1 MLCSSG
7 RRVAT
12 LLPAKQIKID
22 TGRYFPTFS
31 HMKATKQSISL
42 PPKLNSWLENEM
54 RQFSQTRS
62 SIIQE
67 SLRPIE
73 ANAKELRKLAID
85 TGLSQSALVEAAI
98 TYLVRH
104 FSAKAGRIILPMD
117 MDEIISTLQKQR
129 GQY

>member
-1 MLCSSG
+1 
-7 RRVAT
+7 
-12 LLPAKQIKID
+12 
-22 TGRYFPTFS
+22 
-31 HMKATKQSISL
+31 
-42 PPKLNSWLENEM
+42 M